1 MKTSGVDVA
10 LDTVTVPC
18 SPKDLRATFGW
29 LLIEMR
35 SFGAVLNPEERG
47 LLRKIMAHE
56 GPPLLVN
63 DLFPNFQ
70 RGSAGHAM
78 LRHLRAALF
87 IRPENSGRWERDESI
102 GVTPFARMLWDRIG
116 EERIFSPPPLAP
128 NGASLGSRTPA
139 PKQSPVTWDNF
150 LEHLYAR
157 QKAQKSSPTPSQHD

>member
-1 MKTSGVDVA
+1 MKTPGVDVA

-18 SPKDLRATFGW
+18 TSKDLRATFGW

-35 SFGAVLNPEERG
+35 SFGAVLTSQERE
-47 LLRKIMAHE
+47 LLRKIMAHA
-56 GPPLLVN
+56 GPSLLVS
-63 DLFPNFQ
+63 DLFPDFG
-70 RGSAGHAM
+70 RGGAGHAM

-87 IRPENSGRWERDESI
+87 IRPENSGRWEADEPI
-102 GVTPFARMLWDRIG
+102 GVTPFARMLWERIG
-116 EERIFSPPPLAP
+116 EERIFSPPPLGP
-128 NGASLGSRTPA
+128 NGASLDSQTPA

>member
-1 MKTSGVDVA
+1 MKPSGVDVA

-18 SPKDLRATFGW
+18 SAKDLRATFGW

-35 SFGAVLNPEERG
+35 SFGAVLSPAERG

-56 GPPLLVN
+56 GAPFLVN
-63 DLFPNFQ
+63 ELFPKFE
-70 RGSAGHAM
+70 RGGAEHAM

-87 IRPENSGRWERDESI
+87 IRPEKTGRWEPDEPVA
-102 GVTPFARMLWDRIG
+102 VTPFARMLWERIG
-116 EERIFSPPPLAP
+116 EERIFSPPPIGP
-128 NGASLGSRTPA
+128 NASPVDTPTPA

-157 QKAQKSSPTPSQHD
+157 QKALKSNPAAAPQG